1 MEPTIQ
7 DTRRIA
13 LVTGGAGG
21 IGQVTAK
28 AFAQDGCAVV
38 IADIDQDGAAL
49 VADKIRANGGEALA
63 ARVDISDRD
72 SVGALMAT
80 IRAHYGRLDIAFN
93 NAGVGV
99 PRTPIAECDDDAWLR
114 SVNVNLTGTWYCLKA
129 EIIWMLEQGGGCI
142 VNNGSVY
149 ALRGGPNAPYTATKH
164 GIAGLT
170 KSAALGYAS
179 RNIRINAVCPGLV
192 DAGMG
197 SALVSHALMHQR
209 SEMLIDRTPAGRVG
223 TADDV
228 ARAVLWLCSD
238 QARFMN
244 GHLLAVDGGFS
255 I

>member
-1 MEPTIQ
+1 MAQSTQ
-7 DTRRIA
+7 KDRRIA

-21 IGQVTAK
+21 IGQVTAR

-38 IADIDQDGAAL
+38 IADIDQAGAAA
-49 VADKIRANGGEALA
+49 VANEICANGGDALA
-63 ARVDISDRD
+63 VAVDISNRD

-80 IRAHYGRLDIAFN
+80 IQAHYGRLDVAFN

-99 PRTPIAECDDDAWLR
+99 PRTPITECDDDAWLR

-129 EIIWMLEQGGGCI
+129 EITWMLELGGGCI

-170 KSAALGYAS
+170 KSAALGYAD

-197 SALVSHALMHQR
+197 SAVVAHARTHQR
-209 SEMLIDRTPAGRVG
+209 SEMLIDRTPAG
-223 TADDV
+223 A
-228 ARAVLWLCSD
+228 ASVLPKTWRMPCSGC
-238 QARFMN
+238 ALIRP
-244 GHLLAVDGGFS
+244 AS
-255 I
+255 